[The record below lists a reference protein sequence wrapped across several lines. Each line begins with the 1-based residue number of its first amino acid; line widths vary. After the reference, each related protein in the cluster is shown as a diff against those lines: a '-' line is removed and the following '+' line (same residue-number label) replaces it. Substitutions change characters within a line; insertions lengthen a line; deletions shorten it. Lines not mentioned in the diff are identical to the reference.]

1 MSSSVDQ
8 FSTDALAHRDPLNN
22 EPKRIPE
29 RPNGTQKLAWTPVG
43 RSLRGDRLFP

>member
-22 EPKRIPE
+22 EPWFAAISA
-29 RPNGTQKLAWTPVG
+29 TQDEPV
-43 RSLRGDRLFP
+43 SAARGGEQLTARE